1 MFKSMIGFRLQV
13 FAALVLSTSAL
24 SAMPITLGDAA
35 QFNAL
40 VLGNMSGYMSDVE
53 GRLAVGGDLDL
64 EHFSIGLLLDGSA
77 GQKDNL
83 TVGGDARIRHARVEY
98 GNAVVGGSA
107 DVDQTVG
114 FYRDS
119 PEQQNGSLLTG
130 RELELAFQALT
141 DDLLSRSSAWG
152 SLASTGQTLAKRND
166 NGELYDLRFSG
177 GDGLNVFAVNADD
190 LSQPD
195 KRITFDLPSS
205 ALALVNVFGSDVDLF
220 NTGFYHTAY
229 SQGDQQLPDNQPE
242 KRHDGA
248 LTNGILFNFVD
259 ASNLDLHSIGFKG
272 SILAPLAS
280 TNFYNGHIDGNFIV
294 ASLNRTAGEFTGQ
307 INEYAFRGGPQTASA
322 VAEPGMILLLLI
334 GTASMMLAVTGRSYS
349 ARSIPAFAT
358 QLDQTSGLRTA
369 ERCS

>member
-1 MFKSMIGFRLQV
+1 MFKSMAWFRLRV
-13 FAALVLSTSAL
+13 FSALFLSTSAL

-40 VLGNMSGYMSDVE
+40 VLGDMSGYKSDVE
-53 GRLAVGGDLDL
+53 GRLAVGGNLDL
-64 EHFSIGLLLDGSA
+64 EHFSIGLLLDSSA

-83 TVGGDARIRHARVEY
+83 IVGGDSRIRHARVEY
-98 GNAVVGGSA
+98 GNAAVGGSA
-107 DVDQTVG
+107 NVDQTVG

-119 PEQQNGSLLTG
+119 PVQQKGSLLTR
-130 RELELAFQALT
+130 RELDFQALT
-141 DDLLSRSSAWG
+141 DDLLSRSSVWG
-152 SLASTGQTLAKRND
+152 SLAITGQTLAKRND
-166 NGELYDLRFSG
+166 QDELYDLRFSG
-177 GDGLNVFAVNADD
+177 GDGLNVFAVDAED
-190 LSQPD
+190 LSQPN

-229 SQGDQQLPDNQPE
+229 SQGDQQLPDNLPE
-242 KRHDGA
+242 NRHDGA

-294 ASLNRTAGEFTGQ
+294 ASLNRTAGKFTGQ
-307 INEYAFRGGPQTASA
+307 INDYAFRGQPQTAA
-322 VAEPGMILLLLI
+322 AIAEPGMILLLLI

-349 ARSIPAFAT
+349 ARTIPAFPT
-358 QLDQTSGLRTA
+358 ERDQISNARTT
-369 ERCS
+369 ERCQG